1 MEITNDTTNNEIST
15 DQVAIATFTCNIIPD
30 KVSYLKNDVGYI
42 TKADVP
48 IKVSELENDIGYIT
62 INDIPTKL
70 SAFENDTGYITRA
83 DIPTEI
89 SAFNNDIGYITE
101 AGVPK
106 NLSEYNNDV
115 PFAKISELPTKVSE
129 LENDSKYMNP
139 VKVKAGNNISTE
151 YTEDTVTIN
160 AGDPLPDQTG
170 KENKFLMTDGTKAS
184 WETVITLPEQSGNAG
199 RYLTTDGTEANW
211 TVMPEIIQKIAQVTE
226 QGTKVNEFI
235 VSVKPDTPI
244 YYYAETE
251 TSSQLE
257 SVLFTI
263 DFSRIADAIV
273 SNTAT
278 FELLIHLKLPK
289 AVVISPEVIWINE
302 ARFDK
307 LAGYYLIVLR
317 KLPQSTK
324 LLANLEAYWTDT
336 EELA

>member
-1 MEITNDTTNNEIST
+1 MEITNDTTNNELST

-30 KVSYLKNDVGYI
+30 KVSYLKNDAGYI

-48 IKVSELENDIGYIT
+48 TRVSEL
-62 INDIPTKL
+62 
-70 SAFENDTGYITRA
+70 ENDTGYITKA
-83 DIPTEI
+83 GIPTEI

-101 AGVPK
+101 TEVPR
-106 NLSEYNNDV
+106 NLSKYNNDV

-129 LENDSKYMNP
+129 LENDSKYMDP
-139 VKVKAGNNISTE
+139 IKVKAGNNISTD

-160 AGDPLPDQTG
+160 AGDPLPNQEG
-170 KENKFLMTDGTKAS
+170 KENKFLMTNGTEAS
-184 WETVITLPEQSGNAG
+184 WETVIALPEQSGNAG

-211 TVMPEIIQKIAQVTE
+211 TVMPEIVQKIEQVTE
-226 QGTKVNEFI
+226 QGTKANEFI

-244 YYYAETE
+244 YYYTE
-251 TSSQLE
+251 SEASSMLE
-257 SVLFTI
+257 FVLFTI
-263 DFSRIADAIV
+263 DFSRIADAIA

-289 AVVISPEVIWINE
+289 PVNIDPEVIWINE

-317 KLPQSTK
+317 KIPQSTK
-324 LLANLEAYWTDT
+324 LLANLEAYWTDS

>member
-1 MEITNDTTNNEIST
+1 MEITNDTTNNELST

-30 KVSYLKNDVGYI
+30 KVSYLKNDAGYI
-42 TKADVP
+42 TKEDVP
-48 IKVSELENDIGYIT
+48 TKV
-62 INDIPTKL
+62 

-101 AGVPK
+101 AEVPR

-129 LENDSKYMNP
+129 LENDSKYMDP
-139 VKVKAGNNISTE
+139 IKVKAGNNISTD

-170 KENKFLMTDGTKAS
+170 KENKFLMTNGTNAS
-184 WETVITLPEQSGNAG
+184 WETIIALPEQSGNAG
-199 RYLTTDGTEANW
+199 RYLTTDGTEAKW
-211 TVMPEIIQKIAQVTE
+211 TVMPEIVQKIEQVTE
-226 QGTKVNEFI
+226 QGTKANEFI

-244 YYYAETE
+244 YYYTETE

-273 SNTAT
+273 FNTAT
-278 FELLIHLKLPK
+278 FELLVHLKLPK
-289 AVVISPEVIWINE
+289 PVSISPEVIWINK

-317 KLPQSTK
+317 KIPQSTK

>member
-1 MEITNDTTNNEIST
+1 MEITNDTTNNELST

-30 KVSYLKNDVGYI
+30 KVSYLKNDAGYI

-48 IKVSELENDIGYIT
+48 TKVSELEND
-62 INDIPTKL
+62 
-70 SAFENDTGYITRA
+70 TGYITMA
-83 DIPTEI
+83 NIPTEI

-101 AGVPK
+101 DEVPR
-106 NLSEYNNDV
+106 NLSEYTNDV

-139 VKVKAGNNISTE
+139 IKVKAGNNISTD

-160 AGDPLPDQTG
+160 AGDPLPDQAG
-170 KENKFLMTDGTKAS
+170 KENKFLMTNGTEAS
-184 WETVITLPEQSGNAG
+184 WETVIALPEQSGNAG
-199 RYLTTDGTEANW
+199 RYLTTDGTKANW
-211 TVMPEIIQKIAQVTE
+211 TVMPEIVQKIEQVTE
-226 QGTKVNEFI
+226 QGTKANEFI

-244 YYYAETE
+244 YYYTE
-251 TSSQLE
+251 SEASSLLE
-257 SVLFTI
+257 FVLFTI
-263 DFSRIADAIV
+263 DFSRIADAIA

-289 AVVISPEVIWINE
+289 PVNIDPEVIWINE

-317 KLPQSTK
+317 KIPQSTK
-324 LLANLEAYWTDT
+324 LLANLEAYWTDS

>member
-1 MEITNDTTNNEIST
+1 MEITNDTTNNELST

-30 KVSYLKNDVGYI
+30 KVSYLENDAGYI

-48 IKVSELENDIGYIT
+48 TKVSELEND
-62 INDIPTKL
+62 
-70 SAFENDTGYITRA
+70 TGYITMA

-101 AGVPK
+101 DEVPR

-129 LENDSKYMNP
+129 LENDSKYMDP
-139 VKVKAGNNISTE
+139 IKVKAGNNISTD

-160 AGDPLPDQTG
+160 AGDPLPNQEG
-170 KENKFLMTDGTKAS
+170 KENKFLMTNGTKAS
-184 WETVITLPEQSGNAG
+184 WETVIALPEQSGNAG

-211 TVMPEIIQKIAQVTE
+211 TVMPEIIQKIEQVTE
-226 QGTKVNEFI
+226 QGTKANEFI

-244 YYYAETE
+244 YYYTE
-251 TSSQLE
+251 SEASSLLE
-257 SVLFTI
+257 FVLFTI
-263 DFSRIADAIV
+263 DFSRIADAIA

-289 AVVISPEVIWINE
+289 PVNIDPEVIWINE

-317 KLPQSTK
+317 KIPQSTK
-324 LLANLEAYWTDT
+324 LLANLEAYWTDS